1 MSDGV
6 PDAVLGLFQILVRQL
21 FREET
26 IEVMKTKGATVSS
39 ETIWNEVQVART
51 SGRVHGRIS
60 PSLPEELF
68 DGSDAIRVTFSDLT
82 PIIHETRSAC
92 FGVPA
97 EVQNCETVPDGLS
110 FVLKSFAMSSPILAS
125 QPCQLATRCWRTNF

>member
-1 MSDGV
+1 MSVGV
-6 PDAVLGLFQILVRQL
+6 PDAVLGFFQTLVRQL
-21 FREET
+21 SREET
-26 IEVMKTKGATVSS
+26 IEVIKTKGAMVSS

-51 SGRVHGRIS
+51 SGQVHGRIS

-82 PIIHETRSAC
+82 PMIHETRSAC

-97 EVQNCETVPDGLS
+97 EVQNCETVLDGLS
-110 FVLKSFAMSSPILAS
+110 FALESVMSSPILEP